1 VVLRQFG
8 TRVLLWQ
15 LGFSGLT
22 IALVYLLPGGLLLLP
37 KQAASS
43 ILKHLCSALAL
54 AGLLSALLSSNL
66 VFRRASILRA
76 AFASSPSFDL
86 KLLPKLNDDPWKI
99 VNYWVYSQIS
109 AAIASVLLF
118 ESNVVPLPIRI
129 TLGVFTSIL
138 VATASLPLLVAVRH
152 EFVKVL
158 ERVPP
163 EIMSEV
169 IDAQVALGRLR
180 GRTSRRLLA
189 AIVTPVVFLGF
200 GTALIV
206 GSHHAAF
213 EERVLERTWNELGEI
228 QGQTEAGRRL
238 LKRPTWPLDWK
249 AILVGVSA
257 VVVASYIGRDLAFRL
272 SRDLSTANRGV
283 RMLGTEAAL
292 EGTRVMR
299 PARFRAVEEFGMAI
313 ELLSDRFRTFAQ
325 AQEQFI
331 EKREA
336 AMRARGRFFASV
348 SHDLKS
354 PLNAIVG
361 FAELTKRDPSTN
373 AAQRDSL
380 ELILQGGTEL
390 LALIETILDAAR
402 VEAGQLVLEYSE
414 EPIEEMLT
422 SAVEKAKELSV
433 HSNTRVIFELPQDL
447 PRIVVDKLRFPQ
459 ALATFIAHARRTA
472 ERDQVRILVE
482 VEAREA
488 KPNLERRK
496 VTFFIEVPSSR
507 FSAQELEAVLSPETH
522 PGQHR
527 GMALALRLA
536 KSILELHGGNVSL
549 TGRTVTEPAFAI
561 QMRTRPGQ

>member
-1 VVLRQFG
+1 VDLRRFG
-8 TRVLLWQ
+8 ARVLLWQ
-15 LGFSGLT
+15 AGFTGLT
-22 IALVYLLPGGLLLLP
+22 IVLVYLLPAGLLLLP
-37 KQAASS
+37 LHAASS
-43 ILKHLCSALAL
+43 LINHLCGALAL

-76 AFASSPSFDL
+76 AFVSGSAFDL
-86 KLLPKLNDDPWKI
+86 KLLPKLNDDPWKV
-99 VNYWVYSQIS
+99 VNYWAYSQILAALS
-109 AAIASVLLF
+109 AVLLF
-118 ESNVVPLPIRI
+118 SQNVVPLPIRI
-129 TLGVFTSIL
+129 TLGLFTSIL

-163 EIMSEV
+163 ETMSEV

-206 GSHHAAF
+206 GAHHAAF
-213 EERVLERTWNELGEI
+213 EERVLEKSWNDLGRIEV
-228 QGQTEAGRRL
+228 QNEASRRL
-238 LKRPTWPLDWK
+238 LSRPTWPLDWK
-249 AILVGVSA
+249 ALLVSASA

-272 SRDLSTANRGV
+272 SRDLSVANRGV
-283 RMLGTEAAL
+283 RMLGTEAAI

-299 PARFRAVEEFGMAI
+299 PARFRAVEEFGIAI

-331 EKREA
+331 EKRQA

-373 AAQRDSL
+373 AAQKDSL

-402 VEAGQLVLEYSE
+402 IEAGQLVLEYTE
-414 EPIEEMLT
+414 ESVEDMLEG
-422 SAVEKAKELSV
+422 AMEKAKELSV
-433 HSNTRVIFELPQDL
+433 HATTRVICDMPQDL
-447 PRIVVDKLRFPQ
+447 PKLVVDKLRFPQ

-472 ERDQVRILVE
+472 ERDQVRVLVE
-482 VEAREA
+482 AEERRP

-496 VTFFIEVPSSR
+496 VVFFIEVPSAR
-507 FSAQELEAVLSPETH
+507 FSAQELEAMLSPETH

-527 GMALALRLA
+527 GTALALRLA
-536 KSILELHGGNVSL
+536 KSILELHGGSVSL

-561 QMRTRPGQ
+561 QMRARPGQ